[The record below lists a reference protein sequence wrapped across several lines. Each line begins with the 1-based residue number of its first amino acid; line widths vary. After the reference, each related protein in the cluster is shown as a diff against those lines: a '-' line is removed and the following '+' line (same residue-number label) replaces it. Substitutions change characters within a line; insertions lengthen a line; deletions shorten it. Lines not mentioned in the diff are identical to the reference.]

1 MSEIPAKATA
11 SDESPGEIVWQKSPP
26 GSIYD
31 YIRVASFSIGPD
43 GLVEQW
49 SGRAERLFGVRA
61 DEVVGR
67 DPIEA
72 FVPPE
77 LRERGH
83 RKVAEIL
90 DGKEWTGVVP
100 FRMKELATDG
110 GPGGVARG
118 KKDGI
123 AEIYVMPTENEDGE
137 KAAVC
142 IVVDVRVLRAIETD
156 LAASQAIFGQSP
168 FGFLL
173 FGTDLRV
180 QRVNRRFAAVF
191 GGEAD
196 SHRGK
201 AAHDYLPRREADRLA
216 GALRHVLESGESVND
231 MSIVGSAPGESDRRH
246 WSVDLYRVHSGSGR
260 PVGVAALATDVTRR
274 HAAAREAAHARR
286 NLALLN
292 EAGARIGNSLDLET
306 TARELLDVT
315 VPGFCDL
322 ASVDLYQGLLDGDE
336 SPPGIADGSGE
347 LRRVAFAS
355 AVSDAPF
362 LTGRTPRSARA
373 GGTGTVSGGEAGSG
387 GPETTGQDLGPDGG
401 PSGGQD
407 AGPTGVSGQ
416 HAGPGGSGQDAGPGG
431 SGQDAGPAGR
441 EAGAGGRAAGSV
453 PAPGGSARGRD
464 APSSPAGTGDSTP
477 RVPNGRSAVEDWS
490 ASNEGPFTV
499 DSGAGEDGDTGTDA
513 PARDSSAHPGSTQYG
528 GSAHGHGNSAQGGS
542 SADAAHADAAHGDA
556 AHADAGRRD
565 AGAGEARRSATAD
578 ATASAAGT
586 TPGRLPVRGRAGP
599 SDTTAPG
606 SFRPAAPG
614 ASRPVA
620 PPYRDRAAARAGAG
634 LPGGGPEAERDDGAP
649 VSVGAVHRYA
659 FDSPRA
665 DALRTARPRL
675 LPGNEGELV
684 QSTLAVPMVA
694 HDTVVGLAQ
703 FARTKGSEPFGE
715 RDRAL
720 AVELASRAA
729 VCIDNARLY
738 RREHER
744 ALILQRSLLP
754 PGDPEASGLDIACR
768 YLPGNAATE
777 VGGDWFDVIE
787 LPGHRTALVVGDV
800 MGRGLRAA
808 VAMGELRTAVRTLA
822 LLDLE
827 PAEVL
832 SHLDEIAR
840 GLGNPSGTQQATR
853 AALKDHDADLAEV
866 YLATCVYAVY
876 DSVTRRCTFANA
888 GHLPPVLV
896 EPGETALMLDV
907 PPGMPLGVGGEPFEE
922 VEVELPE
929 GALLGLYT
937 DGLVESRYQPLDEG
951 LTAFR
956 ATLTDPG
963 LPLEDICDH
972 VLNTLDTHHGEDDIA
987 LLMARVQGLPE
998 DSVGDWTLPREP
1010 RSVGKARE
1018 YTRAQ
1023 LESWDLE
1030 QLADTTELL
1039 VSELVTNALRYGEGE
1054 IRLRLL
1060 LDRTLVC
1067 EVWDAGLVQP
1077 RRRRARA
1084 TDEGG
1089 RGLQLVGLLSA
1100 SWGSRRTPRGKTVWF
1115 EQALPDGDTKA
1126 IDPAEALLSLF

>member
-1 MSEIPAKATA
+1 MTGAGRGELEGTVRVSEIPAKATESEDPSDGARAGAAGDSAVAGATGGATGDAMTRPRGDARTEPTNTPWGGA
-11 SDESPGEIVWQKSPP
+11 SSGPSDAARPRTADASTGSRAGDPTDFGTDAGADNGAENGVDSRRVTAVPPGGTQGGAPVVAPGEPSDVPPVEPSGELMGDAMWQSSPP

-31 YIRVASFSIGPD
+31 YIKVASFSIGAD
-43 GLVEQW
+43 GLVDQW
-49 SGRAERLFGVRA
+49 SLRAEQLFGISPERA
-61 DEVVGR
+61 LGM

-72 FVPPE
+72 FFEPDQ
-77 LRERGH
+77 RERGQ
-83 RKVAEIL
+83 RKMAEIL
-90 DGKEWTGVVP
+90 DGREWTGVVP
-100 FRMKELATDG
+100 FRMPADGDGEPGAEGLAE
-110 GPGGVARG
+110 V
-118 KKDGI
+118 
-123 AEIYVMPTENEDGE
+123 YVMPTTTEDGE
-137 KAAVC
+137 RAAVC
-142 IVVDVRVLRAIETD
+142 IVVDVRTLRSIETD

-173 FGTDLRV
+173 IDTDLRV
-180 QRVNRRFAAVF
+180 RRANKRFASVF
-191 GGEAD
+191 GGNVE
-196 SHRGK
+196 SHRGRTV
-201 AAHDYLPRREADRLA
+201 HDYLPRSEGDRVA
-216 GALRHVLESGESVND
+216 ATLRRVLETGDSITD
-231 MSIVGSAPGESDRRH
+231 MHVTGFIPGSDERRH
-246 WSVDLYRVHSGSGR
+246 WSINLYRVHSGTGR
-260 PVGVAALATDVTRR
+260 PIGIAWLGTDITSRR
-274 HAAAREAAHARR
+274 AAAREAAAARR

-306 TARELLDVT
+306 TARELLDVV

-322 ASVDLYQGLLDGDE
+322 ATVDLYQGLLAGDE
-336 SPPGIADGSGE
+336 TPRALADGSAE

-362 LTGRTPRSARA
+362 I
-373 GGTGTVSGGEAGSG
+373 G
-387 GPETTGQDLGPDGG
+387 GP
-401 PSGGQD
+401 
-407 AGPTGVSGQ
+407 A
-416 HAGPGGSGQDAGPGG
+416 
-431 SGQDAGPAGR
+431 
-441 EAGAGGRAAGSV
+441 
-453 PAPGGSARGRD
+453 
-464 APSSPAGTGDSTP
+464 
-477 RVPNGRSAVEDWS
+477 
-490 ASNEGPFTV
+490 
-499 DSGAGEDGDTGTDA
+499 
-513 PARDSSAHPGSTQYG
+513 
-528 GSAHGHGNSAQGGS
+528 
-542 SADAAHADAAHGDA
+542 
-556 AHADAGRRD
+556 
-565 AGAGEARRSATAD
+565 
-578 ATASAAGT
+578 
-586 TPGRLPVRGRAGP
+586 
-599 SDTTAPG
+599 
-606 SFRPAAPG
+606 
-614 ASRPVA
+614 PVA
-620 PPYRDRAAARAGAG
+620 
-634 LPGGGPEAERDDGAP
+634 
-649 VSVGAVHRYA
+649 VGAVHHYP
-659 FDSPRA
+659 FNSPCA
-665 DALRTARPRL
+665 DALRTARPQHVPAEDGGL
-675 LPGNEGELV
+675 I

-703 FARTKGSEPFGE
+703 FSRTKGSEPFGD

-720 AVELASRAA
+720 AVELAARAA

-832 SHLDEIAR
+832 SALDEIAR
-840 GLGNPSGTQQATR
+840 GLGTPGGVQQATR
-853 AALKDHDADLAEV
+853 AARQPRDADLSEV

-896 EPGETALMLDV
+896 EPGESALMLDV

-929 GALLGLYT
+929 GALLALYT
-937 DGLVESRYQPLDEG
+937 DGLVESRDHPLDEG
-951 LTAFR
+951 LQAFVG
-956 ATLTDPG
+956 ALTDPSR
-963 LPLEDICDH
+963 PLEDVCDH

-987 LLMARVQGLPE
+987 LLMARVQGLPA

-1010 RSVGKARE
+1010 RSVGRARE
-1018 YTRAQ
+1018 YARTQ
-1023 LESWDLE
+1023 LTAWDLE
-1030 QLADTTELL
+1030 PLVDTAELL

-1077 RRRRARA
+1077 RRRRARD

-1115 EQALPDGDTKA
+1115 ELPLPDGGTPLT
-1126 IDPAEALLSLF
+1126 DPAEALLSLF

>member
-1 MSEIPAKATA
+1 MTGAGRGELEGTVRVSEIPAKATESEDPSDGARAGAAGDSAVAGATGGATGDAMTRPRGDARTEPTNTPWGGAPSGPSDAARHRTAGA
-11 SDESPGEIVWQKSPP
+11 STGSRAGDPTDSGTDAGADNGVDIDRATAVSPGGPQGGASVLPPGEPSDVPPVEPSGEPMGDAMWQSSPP

-31 YIRVASFSIGPD
+31 YIKVASFSIGAD
-43 GLVEQW
+43 GLVDQW
-49 SGRAERLFGVRA
+49 SLRAEQLFGISPERA
-61 DEVVGR
+61 LGM

-72 FVPPE
+72 FFEPDQ
-77 LRERGH
+77 RERGQ
-83 RKVAEIL
+83 RKMAEIL
-90 DGKEWTGVVP
+90 DGREWTGVVP
-100 FRMKELATDG
+100 FRMPADEDGEPGAEGLAE
-110 GPGGVARG
+110 V
-118 KKDGI
+118 
-123 AEIYVMPTENEDGE
+123 YVMPTTTEDGE
-137 KAAVC
+137 RAAVC
-142 IVVDVRVLRAIETD
+142 IVVDVRTLRSIETD

-173 FGTDLRV
+173 IDTDLRV
-180 QRVNRRFAAVF
+180 RRANKRFASVF
-191 GGEAD
+191 GGNVE
-196 SHRGK
+196 SHRGRTV
-201 AAHDYLPRREADRLA
+201 HDYLPRSEGDRVA
-216 GALRHVLESGESVND
+216 ATLRRVLETGDSITD
-231 MSIVGSAPGESDRRH
+231 MHVTGFIPGSDERRH
-246 WSVDLYRVHSGSGR
+246 WSINLYRVHSGTGR
-260 PVGVAALATDVTRR
+260 PIGIAWLGTDITSRR
-274 HAAAREAAHARR
+274 AAAREAAAARR

-306 TARELLDVT
+306 TARELLDVV

-322 ASVDLYQGLLDGDE
+322 ATVDLYQGLLAGDE
-336 SPPGIADGSGE
+336 TPRALADGSAE

-362 LTGRTPRSARA
+362 I
-373 GGTGTVSGGEAGSG
+373 G
-387 GPETTGQDLGPDGG
+387 GP
-401 PSGGQD
+401 
-407 AGPTGVSGQ
+407 A
-416 HAGPGGSGQDAGPGG
+416 
-431 SGQDAGPAGR
+431 
-441 EAGAGGRAAGSV
+441 
-453 PAPGGSARGRD
+453 
-464 APSSPAGTGDSTP
+464 
-477 RVPNGRSAVEDWS
+477 
-490 ASNEGPFTV
+490 
-499 DSGAGEDGDTGTDA
+499 
-513 PARDSSAHPGSTQYG
+513 
-528 GSAHGHGNSAQGGS
+528 
-542 SADAAHADAAHGDA
+542 
-556 AHADAGRRD
+556 
-565 AGAGEARRSATAD
+565 
-578 ATASAAGT
+578 
-586 TPGRLPVRGRAGP
+586 
-599 SDTTAPG
+599 
-606 SFRPAAPG
+606 
-614 ASRPVA
+614 PVA
-620 PPYRDRAAARAGAG
+620 
-634 LPGGGPEAERDDGAP
+634 
-649 VSVGAVHRYA
+649 VGAVHHYP
-659 FDSPRA
+659 FNSPCA
-665 DALRTARPRL
+665 DALRTARPQHVPAEDGGL
-675 LPGNEGELV
+675 I

-703 FARTKGSEPFGE
+703 FSRTKGSEPFGD

-720 AVELASRAA
+720 AVELAARAA

-832 SHLDEIAR
+832 SALDEIAR
-840 GLGNPSGTQQATR
+840 GLGTPGGVQQATR
-853 AALKDHDADLAEV
+853 AARQPRDADLSEV

-896 EPGETALMLDV
+896 EPGESALMLDV

-929 GALLGLYT
+929 GALLALYT
-937 DGLVESRYQPLDEG
+937 DGLVESRDHPLDEG
-951 LTAFR
+951 LQAFVG
-956 ATLTDPG
+956 ALTDPSR
-963 LPLEDICDH
+963 PLEDVCDH

-987 LLMARVQGLPE
+987 LLMARVQGLPA

-1010 RSVGKARE
+1010 RSVGRARE
-1018 YTRAQ
+1018 YARTQ
-1023 LESWDLE
+1023 LTAWDLE
-1030 QLADTTELL
+1030 PLVDTAELL

-1077 RRRRARA
+1077 RRRRARD

-1115 EQALPDGDTKA
+1115 ELPLPDGGTPLT
-1126 IDPAEALLSLF
+1126 DPAEALLSLF